1 MSEVEQS
8 MVLAPRGRRLVATA
22 IDAVLVPSLSLLLVA
37 ATGVVE
43 DAEDYA
49 DLWWIAHVLLL
60 AVTSYILLNGYT
72 LWRSQQTLGKR
83 IMGIAMVDAVGAP
96 VAWWRLIL
104 LRAPF
109 FALMFLILVPPI
121 ALLPLVDHLCIFG
134 KKRRCLHDRVAG
146 TYVVR
151 ASAR

>member
-1 MSEVEQS
+1 MSEVQQS
-8 MVLAPRGRRLVATA
+8 MVLASRGRRLVATA
-22 IDAVLVPSLSLLLVA
+22 IDAVLVPSLSLLLVM

-49 DLWWIAHVLLL
+49 DFWWITHVLLL
-60 AVTSYILLNGYT
+60 AVTSYILLNGYS
-72 LWRSQQTLGKR
+72 LWRTQQTLGKR
-83 IMGIAMVDAVGAP
+83 ILGIAMVDAAGGP

-109 FALMFLILVPPI
+109 FALMFLIVVPPV

-146 TYVVR
+146 TCVVR
-151 ASAR
+151 IGAG